1 MLCPT
6 LPKDASNQPLPQGKW
21 WTYSEFCSVGD
32 GRSVASIPSLEFSTI
47 LVCQRGTS
55 REGSQANRCMCHPGV
70 KCTWRGPLPRPV
82 L

>member
-21 WTYSEFCSVGD
+21 WTYPEFCLVGD

-47 LVCQRGTS
+47 LVMSAWHQ
-55 REGSQANRCMCHPGV
+55 
-70 KCTWRGPLPRPV
+70 
-82 L
+82 